1 MGAIAGAVMQVRSL
15 LELVSL
21 AERVGIAST
30 AGQTTQVISSN
41 LNPSEKVLREAC
53 TLEPQAIDL
62 RQS

>member
-1 MGAIAGAVMQVRSL
+1 MQVRSL

-30 AGQTTQVISSN
+30 AGQTIQVISSN
-41 LNPSEKVLREAC
+41 LNASEKVLREAC